1 AHAVKTGQGKQGA
14 GIPYSKYVTV
24 TNGKYA
30 VYQNFNWKKKNVK
43 AANKTYLAKY
53 AYYHSNGL
61 TYLSLYDGKGKWV
74 GYINAKAVKAK

>member
-1 AHAVKTGQGKQGA
+1 
-14 GIPYSKYVTV
+14 
-24 TNGKYA
+24 
-30 VYQNFNWKKKNVK
+30 
-43 AANKTYLAKY
+43 ANKTYLAKY